1 MQTSAD
7 LFIEEEKNT
16 DIKNIS
22 DLRFSKYTAL
32 FIRLCEHGVI
42 NSLAGGSRPTQ
53 EAFSPTSSSGYV
65 LCLDIWIVLILT
77 FFSERISSQCLSD
90 F

>member
-1 MQTSAD
+1 MTLQYLSPWE
-7 LFIEEEKNT
+7 LGMPCYLCVLWGNQMFIEEEKNT

-42 NSLAGGSRPTQ
+42 NSLL
-53 EAFSPTSSSGYV
+53 F
-65 LCLDIWIVLILT
+65 
-77 FFSERISSQCLSD
+77 
-90 F
+90 

>member
-42 NSLAGGSRPTQ
+42 NSLLFWNLLY
-53 EAFSPTSSSGYV
+53 EIFKV
-65 LCLDIWIVLILT
+65 
-77 FFSERISSQCLSD
+77 
-90 F
+90 

>member
-42 NSLAGGSRPTQ
+42 NSLL
-53 EAFSPTSSSGYV
+53 F
-65 LCLDIWIVLILT
+65 
-77 FFSERISSQCLSD
+77 
-90 F
+90 